1 MSTAKPLAVNFIV
14 QNLKNQI
21 LLPQDEIISQE
32 TQGEHMYFIIK
43 GILAVYIEKSV

>member
-1 MSTAKPLAVNFIV
+1 MSAAKPLAVNFIV

-21 LLPQDEIISQE
+21 LLPEDEIISQE

-43 GILAVYIEKSV
+43 GTLAVHIEKSV